1 MVTKYIKI
9 LTLLVLSLSFFSCDD
24 EQKKVTMPSVLLSET
39 QMVDVMTDVYTLEQS
54 INYRRGR
61 NIKVTNLK
69 TKGYDA
75 LFSHY
80 GITDSI
86 FIKNLDY
93 YNDNPEMMKNILDS
107 VNARFVRKQEE
118 LKSD

>member
-1 MVTKYIKI
+1 MALV
-9 LTLLVLSLSFFSCDD
+9 VLSLLLLSCNGN
-24 EQKKVTMPSVLLSET
+24 KSKATAPSVLLSEP
-39 QMVDVMTDVYTLEQS
+39 QMVEVMTDVYTLEQS

-69 TKGYDA
+69 TNGYDA

-86 FIKNLDY
+86 FLENLDY
-93 YNDNPEMMKNILDS
+93 YNENPVMMKNILDS

-118 LKSD
+118 LKSN